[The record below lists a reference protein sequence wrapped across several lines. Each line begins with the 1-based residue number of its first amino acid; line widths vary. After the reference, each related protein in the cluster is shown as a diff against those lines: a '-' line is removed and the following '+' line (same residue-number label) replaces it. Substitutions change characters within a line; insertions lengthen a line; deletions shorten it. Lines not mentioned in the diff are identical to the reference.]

1 MCPETRCLFGEKTMS
16 GSGGGVGLNK
26 MAWAEEQN
34 ITCMAELDRKL
45 QALTLQENH
54 KDPSSSSRH
63 CEQSDDVADGSDA
76 QRLFDEKALLALR
89 APPGRKYEGPL
100 SRAGTVVSAAH
111 ACCNEA
117 AVDEGAATKAAPA
130 VASASGGA
138 ARVTWKRVVVGDTAE
153 MPIISADTRW
163 LRLMG
168 LSRQEIRGK
177 SLQIVCGPKS
187 ALSTVTKLLAKAT
200 PATSS
205 PSWLPLYHKSGQEI
219 WLIVRATLRIES
231 GERCVALEMQ
241 PLDPAAKDEEEE
253 DPEDAP
259 RDAEGAAHSPAA
271 AQRDEFVRS
280 ATPRRGSA
288 ADVEDQRFEHRFEH
302 RERRLLAVLADAERS
317 FARCMSSP
325 RSS

>member
-1 MCPETRCLFGEKTMS
+1 MCVEKTMAA
-16 GSGGGVGLNK
+16 SGGGAGLNK

-34 ITCMAELDRKL
+34 TEFMTKRDRKVE
-45 QALTLQENH
+45 APTLHQGQ
-54 KDPSSSSRH
+54 SSRPRH
-63 CEQSDDVADGSDA
+63 CEQ
-76 QRLFDEKALLALR
+76 
-89 APPGRKYEGPL
+89 
-100 SRAGTVVSAAH
+100 
-111 ACCNEA
+111 
-117 AVDEGAATKAAPA
+117 AATKAAPE
-130 VASASGGA
+130 VASASDA
-138 ARVTWKRVVVGDTAE
+138 ATKVTWKQVVVGATAA

-168 LSRQEIRGK
+168 FSRQEIRGK

-241 PLDPAAKDEEEE
+241 PLDSAAKDEEEE

-259 RDAEGAAHSPAA
+259 RDAEGAVHSPAA

-288 ADVEDQRFEHRFEH
+288 ADVEDERFEHRFEH